1 MIPVGTRFERTF
13 TVTPEIHGGFI
24 ALFGDSNPLHT
35 DTDFA
40 LSKGFTG
47 KVMHGNILNGFLSY
61 FIGECLPMKNVIIH
75 GQEIKYSKPVYL
87 NDALVLKAK
96 VDEVFESVSTM
107 VFSFYFENAK
117 NVKVAKGK
125 VQIGVI

>member
-1 MIPVGTRFERTF
+1 MIPVGTQFERAF
-13 TVTPEIHGGFI
+13 TVTPEVHSGFI
-24 ALFGDSNPLHT
+24 ALFKDTNPLHT
-35 DTDFA
+35 DRDFA
-40 LSKGFTG
+40 LSKGFEG
-47 KVMHGNILNGFLSY
+47 KVMHGNILNGFISY

-75 GQEIKYSKPVYL
+75 CQEIKYSKPVYL

-96 VDEVFESVSTM
+96 VDEVFDSVNTM

-117 NVKVAKGK
+117 KIKVAKGK